1 MLGKRKK
8 REGDDGTNL
17 LFEKTE
23 IEVVPQEN
31 FEQGYSSMDSDDIA
45 ETRALAK
52 VMLRKKARNEILE
65 STYNRFANHDDVS
78 VLPEWFVEDERKN
91 YKPAIPVTK
100 EMIAEEKAFLK
111 AYNERPSKKVMEAK
125 ARKKKK
131 LAKAMNKVKSKA
143 QVIAEQDINE
153 GSKMRQIE
161 KLYKKEKNKLKETKS
176 YVVSRN
182 FRNVGKAK
190 QGRNMKFVDKRMKK
204 ETRAKKR
211 IEKNGRSKK
220 ISKGKRR

>member
-1 MLGKRKK
+1 M
-8 REGDDGTNL
+8 
-17 LFEKTE
+17 
-23 IEVVPQEN
+23 
-31 FEQGYSSMDSDDIA
+31 
-45 ETRALAK
+45 
-52 VMLRKKARNEILE
+52 
-65 STYNRFANHDDVS
+65 
-78 VLPEWFVEDERKN
+78 
-91 YKPAIPVTK
+91 TK

-131 LAKAMNKVKSKA
+131 LAKAMNKVKNKA

-190 QGRNMKFVDKRMKK
+190 
-204 ETRAKKR
+204 
-211 IEKNGRSKK
+211 
-220 ISKGKRR
+220 